1 MTQCTDEPEIRGHE
15 QAARIAN
22 TRDLPSR
29 IADPARLRAI
39 VAELRAVAEQPPAPV
54 SDDPRP
60 VIRALEAIIALHEE
74 KQRRLTV
81 QIATVLEA
89 CALRIEELE
98 AQVNVTREMTA
109 ARDAQVKP

>member
-1 MTQCTDEPEIRGHE
+1 MSGSESEIRGHE
-15 QAARIAN
+15 QAARVAN

-39 VAELRAVAEQPPAPV
+39 VAELRAVAEQPAPV